1 MSRNSLN
8 VLADKLAEK
17 SGLSQIE
24 SELFIRKMFDVCHQG
39 LDADKMVKMRW
50 LGTFKVTSVKDRE
63 SVDVNTGER
72 ILIEGRDKISFTPDN
87 ILKEIVNK
95 PFAQFETVVV
105 NEGVD
110 FDSIDKKYED
120 SLEDEEQEREQDVIR
135 PAVDVVEPLLP
146 ENAFSTES
154 TVSGVI
160 DFLDIPE
167 TPSLD
172 APETPSE
179 DSNVVVIGEET
190 AEISEETAEISEEKE
205 SEVDTSVQE
214 SEKVM
219 EETMESCAE
228 TVESHAET
236 VESHAETSND
246 LPVSD
251 SLEEPKE
258 EVVATVSDNIRKDI
272 SDDEAGS
279 DDEVDSDDEADSAD
293 ESASDDESDSADESD
308 SDDESDSADESD
320 SDDEEEIRRRHF
332 IIPKYMVIV
341 ASITLLLLIG
351 GFGWFAFNY
360 GQMAAQRDHLATQ
373 LAQYKKGKESGM
385 KLAKVQ
391 SQEQI
396 LQQKAR
402 QDSLR
407 MAQASEAIKAAEKAD
422 SLKTIA
428 AEKEMS
434 EKKQKS
440 DHILLAENKKVSEK
454 VVAEKKMAEQK
465 KLDKAA
471 EPAKVTPG
479 KYDSDPRVRTGA
491 YRIVGVDQIV
501 TVGDHQTLT
510 TLSKR
515 YLGPGME
522 CYIEALNGT
531 STIKSGQKIKIPKL
545 ELKKKKAK

>member
-1 MSRNSLN
+1 MSKNSLN
-8 VLADKLAEK
+8 VLAEKLAEK

-39 LDADKMVKMRW
+39 LAADKMVKMRW

-72 ILIEGRDKISFTPDN
+72 IIIEGRDKISFTPDN

-120 SLEDEEQEREQDVIR
+120 SLEDEEQEREQDVIK

-146 ENAFSTES
+146 ENSSSTES
-154 TVSGVI
+154 TASGVI

-167 TPSLD
+167 TPS
-172 APETPSE
+172 EE
-179 DSNVVVIGEET
+179 SNVVVIG
-190 AEISEETAEISEEKE
+190 EETAEISEEKE

-219 EETMESCAE
+219 EETMDSCAE
-228 TVESHAET
+228 TVESHG
-236 VESHAETSND
+236 ETSNE

-258 EVVATVSDNIRKDI
+258 EFAANVSDNSRKDI
-272 SDDEAGS
+272 SDNEA
-279 DDEVDSDDEADSAD
+279 ESDDEA
-293 ESASDDESDSADESD
+293 
-308 SDDESDSADESD
+308 
-320 SDDEEEIRRRHF
+320 EIRRRHF

-360 GQMAAQRDHLATQ
+360 GQMAAQRDHLALQ
-373 LAQYKKGKESGM
+373 LAQYKEGKESVM
-385 KLAKVQ
+385 KFAKVK

-407 MAQASEAIKAAEKAD
+407 MAQASEAVKAAEKAD
-422 SLKTIA
+422 SLKMIA
-428 AEKEMS
+428 AEKAMS
-434 EKKQKS
+434 EKNQKS
-440 DHILLAENKKVSEK
+440 DHIQLADNKKVSEK
-454 VVAEKKMAEQK
+454 VVAEKKMADQK

-471 EPAKVTPG
+471 EHAKVTSG

-501 TVGDHQTLT
+501 TVGDHQTLSS
-510 TLSKR
+510 LSKR

-522 CYIEALNGT
+522 CYIEALNGN